1 MPRSSTVAKL
11 GTYGRRRWIHT
22 SGILPQQI
30 IVRRNF
36 VISPRVGMGDI
47 SQPPM
52 IRWLRMSLL
61 ALLVSTLGYDQ
72 HMKDEDIQSRA
83 RKEVKPC

>member
-1 MPRSSTVAKL
+1 M
-11 GTYGRRRWIHT
+11 HT
-22 SGILPQQI
+22 GGILPQQI

-36 VISPRVGMGDI
+36 VMTPRVLMGDL

-52 IRWLRMSLL
+52 IRLLRMSLL
-61 ALLVSTLGYDQ
+61 ALLVSTLGYDD
-72 HMKDEDIQSRA
+72 HMTDENMLSSA